1 MRLDV
6 TFRHLSP
13 RPGVKERAMEKFQR
27 LERFLD
33 PNSSAALV
41 FEATRGTVVAE
52 LLVSVRG
59 QVAKALA
66 EGHDLRSLVDD
77 VFHAIEH
84 PLRRA
89 KEKALDHGRD
99 SVRRPNGR
107 TATQY

>member
-13 RPGVKERAMEKFQR
+13 RPGVRERAEERFQR

-33 PNSSAALV
+33 PNTSAALV
-41 FEATRGTVVAE
+41 FEATRGTVVGE
-52 LLVSVRG
+52 LLIAVRG
-59 QVAKALA
+59 QVAKAVG
-66 EGHDLRSLVDD
+66 EGHDLRALVDEL
-77 VFHAIEH
+77 FHQIEH

-89 KEKALDHGRD
+89 KERASGHGRD
-99 SVRRPNGR
+99 SVRHPNGR